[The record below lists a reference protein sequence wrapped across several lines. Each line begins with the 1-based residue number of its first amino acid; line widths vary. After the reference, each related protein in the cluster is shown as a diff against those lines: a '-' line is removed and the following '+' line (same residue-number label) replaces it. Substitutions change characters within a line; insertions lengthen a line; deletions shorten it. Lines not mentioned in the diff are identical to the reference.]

1 MRESHHVAARKP
13 PPVPTRPPTAC
24 PTVATQTLT
33 QTRLHISN
41 AKRIRKL
48 FRFRRCPR
56 PPSESALKGGCTGPV
71 EFVWGE
77 MCARFVR
84 EGEMRVR
91 FVRGGEMR
99 VRFVRGGEM
108 RVRFVRGGEMRVRF
122 VRGGEGSD
130 GGGGCTREYAPS
142 PIASPHSK
150 SRALGFSPTS
160 PPVYSRDMGRGNSRE
175 GGGAKNS
182 RKCF

>member
-13 PPVPTRPPTAC
+13 PPVPTLPPTAC

-99 VRFVRGGEM
+99 VRFVRGGE
-108 RVRFVRGGEMRVRF
+108 
-122 VRGGEGSD
+122 GSD

-150 SRALGFSPTS
+150 SRALGFSPMS